1 MIPILAAVEPLGLK
15 VMLYL
20 FLGAAFLV
28 LSFVILRRV
37 QENGYR
43 LILLALLSAIAGI
56 GFGAFMPETVLI
68 WTGTLMKIAFI
79 VALGGVGSLL
89 LSTQGS
95 STAIATKERKGS
107 KDAD

>member
-1 MIPILAAVEPLGLK
+1 MITILAMDLQGPQFI
-15 VMLYL
+15 LYF

-28 LSFVILRRV
+28 LSSVILRRV

-56 GFGAFMPETVLI
+56 GFGAFLPETVLI

-79 VALGGVGSLL
+79 FALGGVGSLL